1 MELMLSV
8 GQFRSSLQMVFV
20 TLVGSGS
27 LNYLTY
33 SFSLIYMDYIISHIE
48 FNI

>member
-8 GQFRSSLQMVFV
+8 GQFRNSLQMVFV

-27 LNYLTY
+27 LNCLTY
-33 SFSLIYMDYIISHIE
+33 PYSSLYMDYSISCIE